1 MGFLLVAAIFL
12 VLFSIESELHFPHV
26 CFCEYYLSW
35 SLLFIVAGF
44 GIFGTLESKSFMSGG
59 FFMLPGFFFFFAIVC
74 F

>member
-1 MGFLLVAAIFL
+1 MGFLLVAAISL

-59 FFMLPGFFFFFAIVC
+59 FFMLPGFYFFFAIVC